1 MWNARRSASG
11 SGRTRWPRGTDYQ
24 TTGLHVTAEEADAWL
39 AKLEAGKRRR
49 YPEMP
54 RLRWSQPALRD
65 VARLHEFLAPKSR
78 DAAQR
83 AVKTIRQ
90 GVKALG
96 KHPEIGRPVEEL
108 PPEFREWVIEF
119 GHGAYVALYHYD
131 GKQVVILAVRHGREA
146 GY

>member
-1 MWNARRSASG
+1 MS
-11 SGRTRWPRGTDYQ
+11 
-24 TTGLHVTAEEADAWL
+24 
-39 AKLEAGKRRR
+39 
-49 YPEMP
+49 
-54 RLRWSQPALRD
+54 RLRWSQSALLD
-65 VARLHEFLAPKSR
+65 VARLHMFLALKSR

-83 AVKTIRQ
+83 AVKAIRQ

-119 GHGAYVALYHYD
+119 GSGAHVALYHYD
-131 GKQVVILAVRHGREA
+131 GKQIVILAIRHGREA